1 MTLPMTNKLHPETK
15 AFADKQWQQA
25 KGEQPNV
32 TCECGLTSPL
42 RFLYRCLYCKMYLCQ
57 QCAEI
62 HFGKT
67 VEEYFS

>member
-1 MTLPMTNKLHPETK
+1 MTPPTTKLHPKTK

-42 RFLYRCLYCKMYLCQ
+42 RFLYKCLYCKMYLCQ